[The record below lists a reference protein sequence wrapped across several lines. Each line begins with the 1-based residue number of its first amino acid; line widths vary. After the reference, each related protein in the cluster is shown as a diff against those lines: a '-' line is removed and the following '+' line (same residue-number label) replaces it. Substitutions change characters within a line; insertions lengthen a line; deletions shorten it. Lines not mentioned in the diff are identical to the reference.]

1 MAGET
6 INLGISGSRAG
17 FFFFRGEILGR
28 DLSQFNSYKVSIIIL
43 FSISGPLAFLIKP
56 SLGSHHRLNS
66 NLRLIVFN

>member
-6 INLGISGSRAG
+6 INLGISGSRVG
-17 FFFFRGEILGR
+17 FFFRGEILGR